1 MGHFSSPSAPSSM
14 VSLYTPP
21 WPLPL
26 QQPGCTTGSSSHH
39 VVPAMIGIAP
49 ATLVH
54 TKPDAHAALG
64 IATGSEEFA
73 QIRTNNQHTKLDQ
86 AMPVRTPQ

>member
-1 MGHFSSPSAPSSM
+1 
-14 VSLYTPP
+14 
-21 WPLPL
+21 
-26 QQPGCTTGSSSHH
+26 
-39 VVPAMIGIAP
+39 MISIAP